1 MNENVIISIRG
12 QQLFDEQEPDV
23 MELITPG
30 RLEQTEDGFTLSY
43 QESELTGLEGTTTV
57 FRIQGQQVTLV
68 REGEVNSLMVFEEGQ
83 RHLSIRRAVGGNQH
97 PAHEDRS
104 EPVRRRHRDR
114 LCHRSGPRRHRS
126 EFIPDSH
133 YPGAK
138 SRAVRLCV
146 GHFAL
151 WRAASVLR
159 EAKPCGTELGF
170 GQLLPNRGLRAHA
183 SIPGIELRKIEVT

>member
-12 QQLFDEQEPDV
+12 QQLFEEQEPDV

-83 RHLSIRRAVGGNQH
+83 RHLSMYETPYGALSVGINTRRMKTDLSPSGG
-97 PAHEDRS
+97 D
-104 EPVRRRHRDR
+104 
-114 LCHRSGPRRHRS
+114 
-126 EFIPDSH
+126 
-133 YPGAK
+133 
-138 SRAVRLCV
+138 
-146 GHFAL
+146 
-151 WRAASVLR
+151 
-159 EAKPCGTELGF
+159 
-170 GQLLPNRGLRAHA
+170 
-183 SIPGIELRKIEVT
+183 IEIDYAIEVDHAVTGQNLFQIHITQAPKVVQ

>member
-68 REGEVNSLMVFEEGQ
+68 RKGEVNSLMVFEEGQ
-83 RHLSIRRAVGGNQH
+83 RHLSMYETPYGALSVGINTRRMKTDLSPSGG
-97 PAHEDRS
+97 D
-104 EPVRRRHRDR
+104 
-114 LCHRSGPRRHRS
+114 
-126 EFIPDSH
+126 
-133 YPGAK
+133 
-138 SRAVRLCV
+138 
-146 GHFAL
+146 
-151 WRAASVLR
+151 
-159 EAKPCGTELGF
+159 
-170 GQLLPNRGLRAHA
+170 
-183 SIPGIELRKIEVT
+183 IEIDYAIEVDHAVTGQNLFQIHITQAPKVVQ